1 MEAARALASELG
13 FTTFSPK
20 RTQRFLD
27 KRTGEVKLAT
37 GVKDSSGAVVRQLEP
52 PSSERWLNREVET
65 TWRQLLLRYGSQDAV
80 HSAAE
85 VKCKVGANGD
95 RSVYVAA
102 DGLAFPCCWLGQ
114 QVYNERMSDDQRQVV
129 RLAEALPG
137 GLDALD
143 ARKHPLTTIVEGP
156 LFRTVVAS
164 WEQPSVAAGKLK
176 PCAAV
181 CGSHCGAYDAQRTES
196 TKLSKPAV
204 AQPTAVAKP
213 QPAAVSASRKAA
225 LDAQV
230 RAEESAERR
239 LRAVA
244 ACLFVALVL
253 VQLAELCGLVR

>member
-1 MEAARALASELG
+1 M
-13 FTTFSPK
+13 
-20 RTQRFLD
+20 
-27 KRTGEVKLAT
+27 
-37 GVKDSSGAVVRQLEP
+37 
-52 PSSERWLNREVET
+52 
-65 TWRQLLLRYGSQDAV
+65 

-114 QVYNERMSDDQRQVV
+114 QMYNERMSDDQRQVV

-156 LFRTVVAS
+156 PFRTVVAS

-181 CGSHCGAYDAQRTES
+181 CRPHDPPRPQLSQRS
-196 TKLSKPAV
+196 FLWPKRL
-204 AQPTAVAKP
+204 TAG
-213 QPAAVSASRKAA
+213 
-225 LDAQV
+225 
-230 RAEESAERR
+230 
-239 LRAVA
+239 VA
-244 ACLFVALVL
+244 AAKGGSGGAAGPAGVVGAV
-253 VQLAELCGLVR
+253 VTISNYVTWPSYARANTPHGGNRAISRG

>member
-1 MEAARALASELG
+1 MAKELTFIDASS
-13 FTTFSPK
+13 F
-20 RTQRFLD
+20 
-27 KRTGEVKLAT
+27 
-37 GVKDSSGAVVRQLEP
+37 
-52 PSSERWLNREVET
+52 
-65 TWRQLLLRYGSQDAV
+65 
-80 HSAAE
+80 
-85 VKCKVGANGD
+85 
-95 RSVYVAA
+95 
-102 DGLAFPCCWLGQ
+102 
-114 QVYNERMSDDQRQVV
+114 
-129 RLAEALPG
+129 PG

-143 ARKHPLTTIVEGP
+143 AWKHSVSTLVEGP

-164 WEQPSVAAGKLK
+164 WEQPSVASGKLK

-181 CGSHCGAYDAQRTES
+181 CGSHCDAYDAQRPES

>member
-1 MEAARALASELG
+1 M
-13 FTTFSPK
+13 
-20 RTQRFLD
+20 
-27 KRTGEVKLAT
+27 
-37 GVKDSSGAVVRQLEP
+37 
-52 PSSERWLNREVET
+52 
-65 TWRQLLLRYGSQDAV
+65 
-80 HSAAE
+80 
-85 VKCKVGANGD
+85 
-95 RSVYVAA
+95 
-102 DGLAFPCCWLGQ
+102 
-114 QVYNERMSDDQRQVV
+114 YNERMSDDQRQVV

-196 TKLSKPAV
+196 TKLSKPAL

-239 LRAVA
+239 LRAGA

-253 VQLAELCGLVR
+253 VQLAELCGWVR